1 MSMNESVLVIPAN
14 AMDRF
19 GPFTGF
25 RADLGDRLHELLN
38 PAHLL
43 FRPRASVETDPSFK
57 QLIPYVVFRW
67 GDELFHYTR
76 GSGAGEARLR
86 AKRSIGIGGHINS
99 ADAHGQGD
107 LYRSGMRRELAE
119 EVNIDSRFSERIIG
133 LVYDPTTPVGQVHLG
148 IVHLVTLERPAVE
161 PREAELMEAGFA
173 PMRELWERRAEFES
187 WSQVVLESLLSDSI
201 FPQVQ
206 WAAGPS
212 Y

>member
-1 MSMNESVLVIPAN
+1 MSMNESVLVIPAD
-14 AMDRF
+14 AMDRL

-67 GDELFHYTR
+67 GDDLFHYTR
-76 GSGAGEARLR
+76 GAGAGEARLR
-86 AKRSIGIGGHINS
+86 TKRSIGIGGHINS
-99 ADAHGQGD
+99 VDAQGQGD

-119 EVNIDSRFSERIIG
+119 EVNIDSQFSERIIG

-161 PREAELMEAGFA
+161 PRETELIDAGFA
-173 PMRELWERRAEFES
+173 PMRDLWEQRSEFES
-187 WSQVVLESLLSDSI
+187 WSEIVLESLLNDSV

-206 WAAGPS
+206 WAAGPLL
-212 Y
+212 